1 MADRTLNT
9 VFKLRG
15 DSLANL
21 SAKNAVYA
29 DREPII
35 VIVPADSNSG
45 LNEPAVLL
53 KIGDGKTAFN
63 SLGYVSAI
71 AGDVPAWAK
80 EATKP
85 TYTATEISGLSDF
98 ISGEIKDTDTQYKL
112 EQDETDKHTLKFFTK
127 GKNDTEYTLA
137 ATITTADTVYDDTT
151 LAGKVSD
158 NADAIDALVKLVGDT
173 AVATQISNA
182 ITALKLAET
191 YEAKG
196 AAASALTEA
205 KSYADGKDADI
216 KAAKDAADAAQ
227 SDVDALEKTVG
238 TVDEGKTVVE
248 MIKAA
253 QTAAT
258 YDDTDVKASI
268 KSNADAIA
276 TLNGDD
282 TGKSARDISAE
293 EVAKIVAGADE
304 SLDTLKEIADWISS
318 HKDDASAM
326 NSAITAL
333 EAIVAGIGGDGEKT
347 TVVAYVTDA
356 IDALKIGDYAKA
368 ADLTALAERV
378 TTLEGKA
385 TNVKKSNTNGNIQV
399 DGTDVTVYTL
409 PDTVLDSGDTFVFDG
424 GNA

>member
-216 KAAKDAADAAQ
+216 KAA
-227 SDVDALEKTVG
+227 
-238 TVDEGKTVVE
+238 
-248 MIKAA
+248 
-253 QTAAT
+253 
-258 YDDTDVKASI
+258 
-268 KSNADAIA
+268 
-276 TLNGDD
+276 
-282 TGKSARDISAE
+282 
-293 EVAKIVAGADE
+293 
-304 SLDTLKEIADWISS
+304 
-318 HKDDASAM
+318 
-326 NSAITAL
+326 
-333 EAIVAGIGGDGEKT
+333 
-347 TVVAYVTDA
+347 
-356 IDALKIGDYAKA
+356 
-368 ADLTALAERV
+368 
-378 TTLEGKA
+378 
-385 TNVKKSNTNGNIQV
+385 
-399 DGTDVTVYTL
+399 
-409 PDTVLDSGDTFVFDG
+409 
-424 GNA
+424 

>member
-1 MADRTLNT
+1 
-9 VFKLRG
+9 
-15 DSLANL
+15 
-21 SAKNAVYA
+21 
-29 DREPII
+29 
-35 VIVPADSNSG
+35 
-45 LNEPAVLL
+45 
-53 KIGDGKTAFN
+53 
-63 SLGYVSAI
+63 
-71 AGDVPAWAK
+71 
-80 EATKP
+80 
-85 TYTATEISGLSDF
+85 
-98 ISGEIKDTDTQYKL
+98 
-112 EQDETDKHTLKFFTK
+112 
-127 GKNDTEYTLA
+127 
-137 ATITTADTVYDDTT
+137 
-151 LAGKVSD
+151 
-158 NADAIDALVKLVGDT
+158 
-173 AVATQISNA
+173 
-182 ITALKLAET
+182 
-191 YEAKG
+191 
-196 AAASALTEA
+196 
-205 KSYADGKDADI
+205 
-216 KAAKDAADAAQ
+216 
-227 SDVDALEKTVG
+227 
-238 TVDEGKTVVE
+238 

-333 EAIVAGIGGDGEKT
+333 EAIVAGIGGDGEKA

>member
-1 MADRTLNT
+1 
-9 VFKLRG
+9 
-15 DSLANL
+15 
-21 SAKNAVYA
+21 
-29 DREPII
+29 
-35 VIVPADSNSG
+35 
-45 LNEPAVLL
+45 
-53 KIGDGKTAFN
+53 
-63 SLGYVSAI
+63 VSAI

-158 NADAIDALVKLVGDT
+158 NADAIDALEKLVGDT

-227 SDVDALEKTVG
+227 SDVDALGKTVG

-333 EAIVAGIGGDGEKT
+333 EAIVAGIGGDGEKA